1 MYVTTVF
8 QKIPNAFTIVAFFLF
23 EFIAFI
29 IITIRF
35 VDFKNFSPFLF
46 FSQCFNKIQI
56 TIFFVIF
63 F

>member
-29 IITIRF
+29 ITIHF

>member
-23 EFIAFI
+23 EFIAFV
-29 IITIRF
+29 ITIHF

-46 FSQCFNKIQI
+46 FSQCFNKI
-56 TIFFVIF
+56 
-63 F
+63 